1 MSIWSAMVI
10 VIFVLY
16 TKTNNKLKSHGAL
29 PLGTE
34 KVWLRNEIRTMT
46 ALVNEFASEFKDDL
60 EWFVDYVR
68 LKENEDSGPK
78 NRNSLASLRVS
89 KESNAL

>member
-34 KVWLRNEIRTMT
+34 KVWLRSEIRTMT
-46 ALVNEFASEFKDDL
+46 GLVNVFASEFKDL

>member
-16 TKTNNKLKSHGAL
+16 TKTNNKHKSHGAL

-34 KVWLRNEIRTMT
+34 KVWLRSEIRTMT
-46 ALVNEFASEFKDDL
+46 GLVNVFASEFKDL

-68 LKENEDSGPK
+68 LKENEDSGLK

>member
-34 KVWLRNEIRTMT
+34 KVWLRSEIRTMT
-46 ALVNEFASEFKDDL
+46 GLVNVFASEFKDL
-60 EWFVDYVR
+60 KWFVDYVR

-78 NRNSLASLRVS
+78 NRDSLASL
-89 KESNAL
+89 

>member
-34 KVWLRNEIRTMT
+34 KVWLRSEIRTMT
-46 ALVNEFASEFKDDL
+46 GLVNVFASESKDL

-68 LKENEDSGPK
+68 LEESEDSGPK

>member
-10 VIFVLY
+10 VIFVLD
-16 TKTNNKLKSHGAL
+16 TKINNKLKSHGAL

-34 KVWLRNEIRTMT
+34 KVWLRSEIRTMT
-46 ALVNEFASEFKDDL
+46 ALVNVFASEFKDP

-68 LKENEDSGPK
+68 LKENEDSGPT
-78 NRNSLASLRVS
+78 NRNTLASLRVS

>member
-16 TKTNNKLKSHGAL
+16 TKTNNKLKSHGSL

-34 KVWLRNEIRTMT
+34 KVWLRSEIRTMT
-46 ALVNEFASEFKDDL
+46 GLVNVFASEFKD
-60 EWFVDYVR
+60 W
-68 LKENEDSGPK
+68 SG
-78 NRNSLASLRVS
+78 S
-89 KESNAL
+89 

>member
-10 VIFVLY
+10 VIFVLD

-29 PLGTE
+29 PLSTE
-34 KVWLRNEIRTMT
+34 KVWLRSEIRTMT
-46 ALVNEFASEFKDDL
+46 ALVNVFASEFKDL

-68 LKENEDSGPK
+68 SKENEDSGPK